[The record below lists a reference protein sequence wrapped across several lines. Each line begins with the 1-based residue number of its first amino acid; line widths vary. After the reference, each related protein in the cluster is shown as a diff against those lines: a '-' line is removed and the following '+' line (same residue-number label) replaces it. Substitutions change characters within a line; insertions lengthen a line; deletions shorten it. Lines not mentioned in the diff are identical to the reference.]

1 MQRPQ
6 PLSVWEDWAAFSEQQ
21 YAALV
26 RVHSNT
32 RRLMLHQKRIRATV
46 VLQSFARMWLVRAP
60 MVNKIDTPAKR
71 AQLLRFNSSLTD
83 LYKKES
89 QYASALENVIG
100 VRVSICASRLY
111 ATLDRKSLID
121 IDCSLSLSLFCTLNH
136 DRTTNFHCV
145 FKATASASRPK
156 TKYCCSATLMRCS
169 RSIEPLVSRSIAC
182 CHDGRSQPGLAR
194 YGNRF
199 EPLGIAAS
207 TRSLRHS
214 SFSP

>member
-1 MQRPQ
+1 MKSARLRAVTKKLTVRTAHIDLTGIKEQSPVQRPQ

-121 IDCSLSLSLFCTLNH
+121 IDCSLSLLHSQ
-136 DRTTNFHCV
+136 
-145 FKATASASRPK
+145 SR
-156 TKYCCSATLMRCS
+156 
-169 RSIEPLVSRSIAC
+169 
-182 CHDGRSQPGLAR
+182 
-194 YGNRF
+194 
-199 EPLGIAAS
+199 
-207 TRSLRHS
+207 
-214 SFSP
+214 